1 MRNAILILTLLA
13 MAGAALGG
21 SAQVTVYLPR
31 EICVEDATLTVGKL
45 CVINADD
52 DALRQKVADV
62 SMGRRPWAD
71 EAMVVTRQTLLSRL
85 VASGIDPDQV
95 TFLGAESV
103 TVRQNSRTFPAEQ
116 IVEVAGRLL
125 KVKAPLSTGD
135 ERTLTAE
142 PKPIVLADGEGATL
156 EARIASNSDSGITVD
171 VRAVRKGK
179 VLETRRLT
187 YRLTYRVRQAVA
199 VRDIPA
205 GQTIAPEDVT
215 LKTATSQTP
224 EPKGWA
230 SPVGQVARVP
240 IAKGT
245 AINPASL
252 EKPKPAI
259 AVQRNQKVLMIIEE
273 PGMQVT
279 CHGIALQQAR
289 PGEFIKVRN
298 TKSLRV
304 VTAKVNADGSV
315 TPLH

>member
-1 MRNAILILTLLA
+1 MTRKTLSILILLA
-13 MAGAALGG
+13 ATGAALG
-21 SAQVTVYLPR
+21 AARVTVYLPR
-31 EICVEDATLTVGKL
+31 EICVEDTTLTVGKL
-45 CVINADD
+45 CVINADE
-52 DALRQKVADV
+52 DALRQRVADV

-95 TFLGAESV
+95 KFLGAESV

-116 IVEVAGRLL
+116 IIEVAQRLL
-125 KVKAPLSTGD
+125 KVKAPLHSGD
-135 ERTLTAE
+135 QRTLTAE
-142 PKPIVLADGEGATL
+142 PKPITLADGEGATL
-156 EARIASNSDSGITVD
+156 EAKIASHSDTGIAVD

-187 YRLTYRVRQAVA
+187 YRLAYRVRQAVA
-199 VRDIPA
+199 LRDIPA

-230 SPVGQVARVP
+230 LPVGQVARVP
-240 IAKGT
+240 IAKDT
-245 AINPASL
+245 VINPASL

-259 AVQRNQKVLMIIEE
+259 AVQRNQKVLMVIEE

-304 VTAKVNADGSV
+304 VTAKVNDDGSV